1 MVLLV
6 MVMFFE
12 WKTMKL
18 VSSVTWKINFS
29 MPVNGKKMSLSRVSS
44 VSRKLMTR
52 YLVVVKGKLSL
63 QVSVKRNPTSCAE
76 FASEDFFLNV
86 T

>member
-29 MPVNGKKMSLSRVSS
+29 MPVNSKKMRLSRVSS
-44 VSRKLMTR
+44 VSRKLMTP

-63 QVSVKRNPTSCAE
+63 QASVKSCAE
-76 FASEDFFLNV
+76 FANWDILLIV
-86 T
+86 V